1 VRKITLFICVAAV
14 VVAIGCGSK
23 TKSGSE
29 KDPSEREVPVTVSRA
44 VMRTTTLRMK
54 TTGDIRAFAEASVVS
69 EVAGTIEKLRVE
81 RGEPISSGDVI
92 AVVEHAEASAAVRQ
106 AEAALQAAKA
116 QVVQVEATLKNLR
129 IEFDRITELF
139 DAGATSKQALDGIE
153 SNRDVASASKEVA
166 IAQVAQAE
174 AALEQARVSL
184 ANHFI
189 HAPISGMITKRYV
202 DEGDK
207 NNPNEPIITIA
218 QLDTVKVM
226 CDFPERD
233 LPLLRVRQNARLEVD
248 AYPDIQFAAE
258 IRIIS
263 PVVDPVARTIAVEL
277 IASNAE
283 GRLRP
288 GMFARVTV
296 IGDEIEMLAIPDDAV
311 TSIPGT
317 GAQFVFVIDGDH
329 ARRVDV
335 KVGVRAEGWTEVS
348 GDVQP
353 GDMVVVEGQ
362 GNLKSGSRV
371 RIDSEVESET

>member
-1 VRKITLFICVAAV
+1 VRKITLFICVVA
-14 VVAIGCGSK
+14 VAIGCGSK
-23 TKSGSE
+23 TENGSE

-44 VMRTTTLRMK
+44 AMRTTTLRMT
-54 TTGDIRAFAEASVVS
+54 TTGDIRAFAKASVVS
-69 EVAGTIEKLRVE
+69 EVAGTIEELRVE
-81 RGEPISSGDVI
+81 MGEPIASGDVI

-116 QVVQVEATLKNLR
+116 QVAQAEATLNNKEIEYER
-129 IEFDRITELF
+129 IRKLF
-139 DAGATSKQALDGIE
+139 DDGVASEQTLDDVESK
-153 SNRDVASASKEVA
+153 RDVANASKEVVL
-166 IAQVAQAE
+166 AQVAQAE

-189 HAPISGMITKRYV
+189 HAPISGVITKRYV
-202 DEGDK
+202 DKGDK
-207 NNPNEPIITIA
+207 NNPSDPIVSIA
-218 QLDTVKVM
+218 QTDPVKVM

-233 LPLLRVRQNARLEVD
+233 LPLLRVRQSARLEVD
-248 AYPDIQFAAE
+248 AYPNIEFPAE
-258 IRIIS
+258 ISIVS
-263 PVVDPVARTIAVEL
+263 PVVDPVARTVAVEL
-277 IASNAE
+277 IAPNAE

-296 IGDEIEMLAIPDDAV
+296 IGDEVEMLAVPGDAL
-311 TSIPGT
+311 TRIPGT
-317 GAQFVFVIDGDH
+317 GAQFVFVIDGGH

-371 RIDSEVESET
+371 RVDSEVKEET

>member
-1 VRKITLFICVAAV
+1 VRKFTLFICVVAV
-14 VVAIGCGSK
+14 AVAIGCGSK
-23 TKSGSE
+23 TGSGSE
-29 KDPSEREVPVTVSRA
+29 NDPGKRAVPVTVSRA

-54 TTGDIRAFAEASVVS
+54 TTGDIRAFAKASIVS

-81 RGEPISSGDVI
+81 RGEPIASGDVI

-116 QVVQVEATLKNLR
+116 QVIQVEATLKNLR
-129 IEFDRITELF
+129 IEFDRIVELF

-153 SNRDVASASKEVA
+153 SNRDVANASREVA

-189 HAPISGMITKRYV
+189 HAPISGVITKRYV

-218 QLDTVKVM
+218 QMDTVKVM

-233 LPLLRVRQNARLEVD
+233 LPLLRVGQNARLEVD
-248 AYPDIQFAAE
+248 AYTGEEFPAE
-258 IRIIS
+258 ISIIS
-263 PVVDPVARTIAVEL
+263 PVVDPVARTVAVEL
-277 IASNAE
+277 VASNAE
-283 GRLRP
+283 GHLRP

-296 IGDEIEMLAIPDDAV
+296 IGDEVEMLAVPGDAV

-335 KVGVRAEGWTEVS
+335 KVGVRAEGWTEIS